1 MKPVIG
7 IVADTRLEPE
17 DPRTGGTIKLNYNY
31 AEQVALAGGNP
42 VLLAPCTDVGEVAP
56 LLDGWLIPGG
66 DDIDAIHFGQQNH
79 PESKLVD
86 AARFEAERRL
96 YHAVDPDLPILGI
109 CYGCQ
114 FMGVMSGG
122 FLDQHLPDT
131 LGTDEHTTGTLQT
144 YEIDPGSRLAELL
157 GTTRVEG
164 RSYHHQALDRV
175 GAGLRIVGRHADGT
189 VEAIESTARPWMF
202 GVQWHPER
210 TPENEATRRLFRAF
224 VRAAPAYAA
233 RRREGAL
240 R

>member
-122 FLDQHLPDT
+122 SLDQHLPNT

-189 VEAIESTARPWMF
+189 VEAIESTARPWMV

-210 TPENEATRRLFRAF
+210 GSAGLADQRLFRAF
-224 VRAAPAYAA
+224 VDAAAVRAQESRPSP
-233 RRREGAL
+233 R
-240 R
+240 